1 LLGHS
6 SFPHETGHTRTMR
19 HVSPANRHFVV
30 AYILL
35 VGLPLLGLAGVLRFG
50 RGLSAPISVSGVWK
64 LGADGALLP
73 AGKCG
78 KGLASLQNALLTISQ
93 SGKELIVSVNNESLA
108 IGSGV
113 MEGTTLKATLP
124 LLETPTKEPICG
136 SDNGIMLTATVDP
149 KLDPRSMQ
157 GTISFRECDSCSG
170 MKYRA
175 VRQTHSSRVEGN

>member
-1 LLGHS
+1 
-6 SFPHETGHTRTMR
+6 MR
-19 HVSPANRHFVV
+19 RISPANRHFVV

-50 RGLSAPISVSGVWK
+50 QGLSAPISVNGVWK
-64 LGADGALLP
+64 LGADGAPLP

-78 KGLASLQNALLTISQ
+78 KGLAFLQDALLTISQ

-124 LLETPTKEPICG
+124 LLETTTKEPICG
-136 SDNGIMLTATVDP
+136 SDNVITLTATVDP
-149 KLDPRSMQ
+149 KLEPRSMQ
-157 GTISFRECDSCSG
+157 GTISLRECDSCSG

-175 VRQTHSSRVEGN
+175 LRQTHSSRGEVH